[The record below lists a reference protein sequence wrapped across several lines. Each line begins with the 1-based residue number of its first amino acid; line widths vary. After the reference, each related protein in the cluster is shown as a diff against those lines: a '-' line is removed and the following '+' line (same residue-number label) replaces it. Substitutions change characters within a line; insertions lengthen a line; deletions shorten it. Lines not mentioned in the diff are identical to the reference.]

1 MPFEKYRS
9 HPGRQMIPII
19 DIFAGP
25 GGLGEGFSSLLD
37 RNQDPVF
44 KIRLSIEKEENAHR
58 TLTLRAFF
66 RQFERG
72 KVPKEYYEVLRGES
86 TIENLYRAHPVQA
99 AKAKSEAVMATLG
112 PESWEAISNKI
123 KKALGGAR
131 DWLLIGGPPC
141 QAYSLVG
148 RARNKAKEGYKP
160 QEDEKHFLYQEYL
173 RILSSFWPAV
183 FVMENVKGLLS
194 SKPDPKKDP
203 IFAQII
209 SDLSA
214 PAESENFHSNG
225 RKEKHTYKLYS
236 LSPNRSLGE
245 PIGKD
250 FVLRAEEHGIPQARH
265 RVIIVGVRDDIDADG
280 PTALGIQD
288 PIPLAK
294 VLAQMPPLRSG
305 ITDAVDSDEIWIQL
319 LKQACER
326 RWFRM
331 IEKNGPEGIFELAT
345 EILDSIEVPESRR
358 GSEFVPWKPEVEYRS
373 DWYLDP
379 KLAGYCNHSA
389 RGHITKDIYRYFYSA
404 CFAALY
410 NVSPTLADFPVDL
423 LPNHANAASA
433 IAKSNMFLDR
443 FRVQPWGRSST
454 TITSHISKDGHYYIH
469 PDPSQARSL
478 TVREAAR
485 LQSFP
490 DNYFFTG
497 PRTAQYIQ
505 VGNAVPP
512 LLARMI
518 AESVA
523 KLFEPPKE
531 RR

>member
-1 MPFEKYRS
+1 
-9 HPGRQMIPII
+9 MIPII

-37 RNQDPVF
+37 SDQDPIF
-44 KIRLSIEKEENAHR
+44 KIKLSIEKEENAHR

-66 RQFERG
+66 RQFKRG
-72 KVPKEYYEVLRGES
+72 KVPKEYYEVLRGER
-86 TIENLYRAHPVQA
+86 TIAQLYAAFPEQSAH
-99 AKAKSEAVMATLG
+99 AKSEAILAELG
-112 PESWEAISNKI
+112 PQSWATVSASIT
-123 KKALGGAR
+123 KALEGEK

-148 RARNKAKEGYKP
+148 RARNKTKEGYKP
-160 QEDEKHFLYQEYL
+160 QEDQKHFLYKEYL

-194 SKPDPKKDP
+194 SQPDPKKDP

-214 PAESENFHSNG
+214 PAESEDFESNG
-225 RKEKHTYKLYS
+225 NKKKHTYKLYS
-236 LSPNRSLGE
+236 LSPKRAQENPE
-245 PIGKD
+245 GKD
-250 FVLRAEEHGIPQARH
+250 FVLRAEEHGVPQARH
-265 RVIIVGVRDDIDADG
+265 RVIIVGVRDDIKCKA
-280 PTALGIQD
+280 PTALKTQELV
-288 PIPLAK
+288 PLIK
-294 VLAQMPPLRSG
+294 VLGKMPPLRSG
-305 ITDAVDSDEIWIQL
+305 VTDRIDSDASWIEL
-319 LKQACER
+319 LKEAADR
-326 RWFRM
+326 RWFKS
-331 IEKNGPEGIFELAT
+331 ILNIGPEGMFEVAT
-345 EILDSIEVPESRR
+345 DTLNSIKTPKSKR
-358 GSEFVPWKPEVEYRS
+358 GAEFVSWIPEIDYRS

-379 KLAGYCNHSA
+379 KLTGFCNHSSRA
-389 RGHITKDIYRYFYSA
+389 HITKDIYRYFYSA
-404 CFAALY
+404 CFASIAD
-410 NVSPTLADFPVDL
+410 VSPKLADFPADL
-423 LPNHANAASA
+423 IPNHANAVSA

-443 FRVQPWGRSST
+443 FRVQPWSRPST
-454 TITSHISKDGHYYIH
+454 TVTSHISKDGHYYIH

-512 LLARMI
+512 LLANEI
-518 AESVA
+518 AKVIA
-523 KLFEPPKE
+523 KVFED
-531 RR
+531 R